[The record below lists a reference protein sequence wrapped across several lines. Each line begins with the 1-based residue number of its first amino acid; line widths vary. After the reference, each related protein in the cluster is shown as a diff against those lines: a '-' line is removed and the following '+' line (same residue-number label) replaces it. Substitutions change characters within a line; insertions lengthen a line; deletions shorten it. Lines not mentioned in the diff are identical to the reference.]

1 MKARTW
7 NSLQT
12 SYRRALTAYTAHA
25 QEAALQKS
33 YEVGRRALNLGLGV
47 VDMVRLHQDALLH
60 LVAADPMSRSGVA
73 WTRSAEA
80 FLMEALSCFEVAH
93 RGFRDASQ
101 RMERLNR
108 ALKSRHRDLAAS
120 IGKLAREI
128 RRRQT
133 AQELLEESELRFRS
147 VVETAQ
153 DGIVTVD
160 ARGRIMAMNHGAEV
174 LFGYSREELQGK
186 SMTRLIPKPLRAA
199 ALFALKSVA
208 AGGEQQQL
216 KRPIQSVG
224 LNRDRVEFSLE
235 FTLAAWQA
243 RSGAMFF
250 TGVVRDIRERKE
262 AELALRESRDNYQRL
277 FKEAQAMEENLRQ
290 LSNKILT
297 VQEEERRHIS
307 CELHDEIGQS
317 LNAANV
323 SVAML
328 RRQAPQDAAFQ
339 QQVDGVQK
347 MLVQTIELIHRFA
360 RELRPSML
368 DHLGPVAALQNYVKS
383 FTERTGIETEVEGD
397 VRPEQLSTQ
406 QGTVLY
412 RIAQE
417 RLTNLHKQAQA
428 TKIKIR
434 LRQRPT
440 AVSMEIIDN
449 GRSQLAEGEGQG
461 KVRQPIS
468 VLGMRERVRLV
479 NGELAVEPAP
489 RRGTTVRVEIPLP
502 ATPVAAAAENTF
514 SASN

>member
-12 SYRRALTAYTAHA
+12 RYRRALAAYTARDE
-25 QEAALQKS
+25 EAALQRG
-33 YEVGRRALNLGLGV
+33 YEVGRRALSLGYGV
-47 VDMVRLHQDALLH
+47 VDMVRLHQEALLR
-60 LVAADPMSRSGVA
+60 LVADEPMAHSGLA
-73 WTRSAEA
+73 WTRAAEA
-80 FLMEALSCFEVAH
+80 FLMEALSSFEVAH
-93 RGFRDASQ
+93 RGFRDASE
-101 RMERLNR
+101 RMRRLNR
-108 ALKSRHRDLAAS
+108 ALKSRHRELASS
-120 IGKLAREI
+120 IQKLAREI

-160 ARGRIMAMNHGAEV
+160 ARGRIMAVNHGAES
-174 LFGYSREELQGK
+174 LFGYSREELLGK
-186 SMTRLIPKPLRAA
+186 SITRLIPRPLRAA

-224 LNRDRVEFSLE
+224 LHRGRTEFSLE
-235 FTLAAWQA
+235 FTLATWQA
-243 RSGAMFF
+243 RSGAMLF

-290 LSNKILT
+290 LSNKVLS

-307 CELHDEIGQS
+307 YELHDEIGQS
-317 LNAANV
+317 LNAVNV

-328 RRQAPQDAAFQ
+328 RRHAPGDSAFQ

-347 MLVQTIELIHRFA
+347 MLVQTIEVIHRFA

-383 FTERTGIETEVEGD
+383 FSERTGIATEVEGD

-417 RLTNLHKQAQA
+417 RLSNVHKSAQA
-428 TKIKIR
+428 TKVKIR

-440 AVSMEIIDN
+440 AVSMEIIDDAP
-449 GRSQLAEGEGQG
+449 SQLAESGAQD
-461 KVRQPIS
+461 KARQPIS

-489 RRGTTVRVEIPLP
+489 KRGTMVRVEIPLP
-502 ATPVAAAAENTF
+502 AAPVAVPAEENF

>member
-12 SYRRALTAYTAHA
+12 RYRRALAVYTARDE
-25 QEAALQKS
+25 EAALQRG
-33 YEVGRRALNLGLGV
+33 YEVGRRALSLGYGV
-47 VDMVRLHQDALLH
+47 VDMVRLHQEALLR
-60 LVAADPMSRSGVA
+60 LVADEPMAHSGLA
-73 WTRSAEA
+73 WTRAAEA
-80 FLMEALSCFEVAH
+80 FLMEALSSFEVAH
-93 RGFRDASQ
+93 RGFRDASE
-101 RMERLNR
+101 RMRRLNR
-108 ALKSRHRDLAAS
+108 ALKSRHRELASS
-120 IGKLAREI
+120 IQKLAREI

-160 ARGRIMAMNHGAEV
+160 ARGRIMAVNHGAES
-174 LFGYSREELQGK
+174 LFGYSREELLGK
-186 SMTRLIPKPLRAA
+186 SITRLIPRPLRAA

-224 LNRDRVEFSLE
+224 LHRGRTEFSLE
-235 FTLAAWQA
+235 FTLATWQA
-243 RSGAMFF
+243 RSGAMLF

-290 LSNKILT
+290 LSNKVLS

-307 CELHDEIGQS
+307 YELHDEIGQS
-317 LNAANV
+317 LNAVNV

-328 RRQAPQDAAFQ
+328 RRHAPGDSAFQ

-347 MLVQTIELIHRFA
+347 MLVQTIEVIHRFA

-383 FTERTGIETEVEGD
+383 FSERTGIATEVEGD

-417 RLTNLHKQAQA
+417 RLSNVHKSAQA
-428 TKIKIR
+428 TKVKIR

-440 AVSMEIIDN
+440 AVSMEIIDDAP
-449 GRSQLAEGEGQG
+449 SQLAESGAQD
-461 KVRQPIS
+461 KARQPIS

-489 RRGTTVRVEIPLP
+489 KRGTMVRVEIPLP
-502 ATPVAAAAENTF
+502 AAPVAVPAEENF

>member
-12 SYRRALTAYTAHA
+12 RYRRALAAYTARNE
-25 QEAALQKS
+25 EAALQRS
-33 YEVGRRALNLGLGV
+33 YEVGRRALSLGYGV
-47 VDMVRLHQDALLH
+47 VDMVRLHQDSLLQ
-60 LVAADPMSRSGVA
+60 LVEAEPASRSGVA
-73 WTRSAEA
+73 WTRAAEA

-93 RGFRDASQ
+93 RGFRDASE
-101 RMERLNR
+101 RMKRLNR
-108 ALKSRHRDLAAS
+108 ALKSRHRELAAS
-120 IGKLAREI
+120 IQKLAREI

-160 ARGRIMAMNHGAEV
+160 ARGRIMAVNHGAEV
-174 LFGYSREELQGK
+174 LFGYRREDLQGK
-186 SMTRLIPKPLRAA
+186 SITRLIPKPLRAA

-224 LNRDRVEFSLE
+224 LHRGRTEFSLE
-235 FTLAAWQA
+235 FTLATWQA
-243 RSGAMFF
+243 RSGAMLF

-317 LNAANV
+317 LNAVNV

-328 RRQAPQDAAFQ
+328 RRHAPEDAAFQ

-383 FTERTGIETEVEGD
+383 FSERTGIATEVDGD
-397 VRPEQLSTQ
+397 VRPEQLSVQ

-417 RLTNLHKQAQA
+417 RLTNLHKHAQA
-428 TKIKIR
+428 TKVKIR

-449 GRSQLAEGEGQG
+449 GPSQPAEAGTQG
-461 KVRQPIS
+461 KSRQPIS

-489 RRGTTVRVEIPLP
+489 KRGTTVRVEIPLP
-502 ATPVAAAAENTF
+502 AAPVAAVDKTF